1 MAVSFYAVIIFTA
14 GKETSCALCFYLFMY
29 LTHKHQVLNRGPCC
43 CLTPGSGWCLRIWGP
58 ALLSAPVAALLFPTS
73 CLRCGFFFSPIPRLG
88 SNSACY
94 ISMTTFVLP
103 ALATW
108 SSTWALPPPPWP
120 EELTA
125 LRHRLIFFCA
135 EAAFWNKR
143 GQSYEVSTAQTLQW
157 SRFAGCRFTAQ
168 LLCSL
173 LSLAVFDSSLGQQHS
188 PG

>member
-29 LTHKHQVLNRGPCC
+29 LTHKHQVLNRGSVLLPHSRVRLVPEDLGTSSALSTRGC
-43 CLTPGSGWCLRIWGP
+43 TPVPNIVL
-58 ALLSAPVAALLFPTS
+58 ALWVFFP
-73 CLRCGFFFSPIPRLG
+73 PIPRLG

>member
-29 LTHKHQVLNRGPCC
+29 LTHKHQVLNRGSVLLPHSRVR
-43 CLTPGSGWCLRIWGP
+43 LVPEDLGTSS
-58 ALLSAPVAALLFPTS
+58 ALSTRGCSS
-73 CLRCGFFFSPIPRLG
+73 CSQHRACAVGFFFSPIPRLG

-125 LRHRLIFFCA
+125 LRHRLIFF
-135 EAAFWNKR
+135 
-143 GQSYEVSTAQTLQW
+143 
-157 SRFAGCRFTAQ
+157 
-168 LLCSL
+168 LC
-173 LSLAVFDSSLGQQHS
+173 
-188 PG
+188 